1 VRVQRES
8 LTLATITFQNYFRM
22 YHKLAGMTGTAS
34 TEAEEFQSIYELDVT
49 TIPTHRPMIRQ
60 DLTDQIYKTEEAK
73 FRAVVREIKE
83 LQDQGGPVL
92 VGTTSVEKSEMLS
105 TMLKRKGVEHQV
117 LNAKQH
123 EKEATIIAQA
133 GRPGAVTIAYNMA
146 GRGVDILFGGKPDG
160 MARDQYVAKRST

>member
-1 VRVQRES
+1 
-8 LTLATITFQNYFRM
+8 
-22 YHKLAGMTGTAS
+22 
-34 TEAEEFQSIYELDVT
+34 
-49 TIPTHRPMIRQ
+49 MIRQ

-133 GRPGAVTIAYNMA
+133 GRLGYDCYKWPAWRRHSVCA
-146 GRGVDILFGGKPDG
+146 PDG
-160 MARDQYVAKRST
+160 GRDNTSPRVDLNTVDAPGLEMRRWPSRDIASRARTGDLTGLHMFKRAGHEGASASTTVSRGRARP